1 MITAYFTFITI
12 STFVALAVQVAVS
25 VTSTRAFT

>member
-12 STFVALAVQVAVS
+12 STFVALAAQVAIS
-25 VTSTRAFT
+25 VASTRAFT